1 MSYSTDGMFD
11 LDDIDDIEMIMQQL
25 RYEQSLQEQEAGSSN
40 RRNYI
45 YCERD
50 IAKERLMA
58 DYFGDNP
65 KYPAVRRDA
74 TAQPSFSVIMKCTSA
89 IRQLAYIITPD
100 AFDEYLQA
108 RNGTGNLREVIKKYP
123 AILVEAVAYND
134 ISVLNNS
141 PLFDDLIDDIA
152 PVAPF
157 KVNGVTFQQG
167 YYLANEIY
175 P

>member
-58 DYFGDNP
+58 DYFGDN
-65 KYPAVRRDA
+65 R
-74 TAQPSFSVIMKCTSA
+74 
-89 IRQLAYIITPD
+89 
-100 AFDEYLQA
+100 
-108 RNGTGNLREVIKKYP
+108 
-123 AILVEAVAYND
+123 
-134 ISVLNNS
+134 
-141 PLFDDLIDDIA
+141 
-152 PVAPF
+152 
-157 KVNGVTFQQG
+157 
-167 YYLANEIY
+167 
-175 P
+175 